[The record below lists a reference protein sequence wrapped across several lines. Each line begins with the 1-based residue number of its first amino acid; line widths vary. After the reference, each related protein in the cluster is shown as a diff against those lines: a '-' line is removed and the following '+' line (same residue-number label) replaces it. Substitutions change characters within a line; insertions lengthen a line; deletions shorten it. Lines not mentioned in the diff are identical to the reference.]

1 MAPSYQPTVSS
12 APSYQPTVSPQ
23 PSAQPTY
30 SPTPRPTP
38 KPTLFVTGEIVFRDV
53 VDNTGRTTNDVF
65 KAAVADLV
73 GVDTADVVVT
83 YDAYAGRRLAE
94 GVVSARRRLADGYV
108 VSARRRLADG
118 YVVSARRRL
127 ADGYVVS
134 ARRRLADG
142 YVATYFVRTTEP
154 NKVVD
159 AISDFTLSDV
169 DNAVAAAAADA
180 GVADA
185 FDEIE
190 TAEIGVPKVSSSDF
204 EDCDGTCA
212 DCLFYYA
219 FDFCETEYP
228 SCFCQAPTSAPTP
241 APSATPT
248 VSPAPTATQ
257 APTPTPTPAPSAGPT
272 ASPAPTAAPTLKPT
286 SAAPTYS
293 ARPTKM
299 VPTDSP
305 TDSPTRSQTKNS
317 DSACPG
323 AQVAAAALAAAGL
336 ALVL

>member
-83 YDAYAGRRLAE
+83 YGAYAGRRLAE
-94 GVVSARRRLADGYV
+94 GVVSARRRLADGYM
-108 VSARRRLADG
+108 L
-118 YVVSARRRL
+118 
-127 ADGYVVS
+127 
-134 ARRRLADG
+134 
-142 YVATYFVRTTEP
+142 TYFVRTTEP

-159 AISDFTLSDV
+159 AISELTLSDV
-169 DNAVAAAAADA
+169 DDAVAAAAADA

-190 TAEIGVPKVSSSDF
+190 TAEIGVPERSSSDF

-212 DCLFYYA
+212 DCLLYPRPRRI
-219 FDFCETEYP
+219 FC
-228 SCFCQAPTSAPTP
+228 S
-241 APSATPT
+241 
-248 VSPAPTATQ
+248 
-257 APTPTPTPAPSAGPT
+257 
-272 ASPAPTAAPTLKPT
+272 
-286 SAAPTYS
+286 
-293 ARPTKM
+293 
-299 VPTDSP
+299 
-305 TDSPTRSQTKNS
+305 
-317 DSACPG
+317 
-323 AQVAAAALAAAGL
+323 
-336 ALVL
+336 

>member
-94 GVVSARRRLADGYV
+94 G
-108 VSARRRLADG
+108 
-118 YVVSARRRL
+118 
-127 ADGYVVS
+127 VVS

>member
-83 YDAYAGRRLAE
+83 YGAYVG
-94 GVVSARRRLADGYV
+94 RRRLADGYM
-108 VSARRRLADG
+108 L
-118 YVVSARRRL
+118 
-127 ADGYVVS
+127 
-134 ARRRLADG
+134 
-142 YVATYFVRTTEP
+142 TYFVRTTEP

-159 AISDFTLSDV
+159 AISELTLSDV
-169 DNAVAAAAADA
+169 DDAVAAAAADA

-190 TAEIGVPKVSSSDF
+190 TAEIGVPERSSSDF

-212 DCLFYYA
+212 DCLLYYT
-219 FDFCETEYP
+219 FDFCETEHP
-228 SCFCQAPTSAPTP
+228 SCFCEAPTSAPTP

-272 ASPAPTAAPTLKPT
+272 ASPAPTAAPTFKPT